1 MSITLEWL
9 IENLPLIMVY
19 FVPGYIFL
27 CMFCFFTSKK
37 IKEIENL
44 FVRSVV
50 ISYIF
55 VVIANLLCT
64 LLKFNSKYEIYIALS
79 LSVITSFISVRIY
92 FSKIYKNFMSKF
104 GNISGH
110 TSIWEDLFDRKKGAK
125 IRGYVKYKEQ
135 CAEIKGTVKYYDILD
150 DGNCNIALWNYTI
163 DCPEFEILAK
173 EDPSRLFFIKSC
185 DLEML
190 EVFQGAEKQNDHN
203 NIFVKLKK
211 LIFKK

>member
-1 MSITLEWL
+1 MSISLEEL
-9 IENLPLIMVY
+9 IKNLPQIIVY
-19 FVPGYIFL
+19 FVPGYVFL

-37 IKEIENL
+37 INEIENL

-64 LLKFNSKYEIYIALS
+64 LLKINSKYEIYIALL
-79 LSVITSFISVRIY
+79 LSVVASFISVRVY
-92 FSKIYKNFMSKF
+92 FSKTYKNFMCKL

-135 CAEIKGTVKYYDILD
+135 CAEIKGTVKYYDISE

-163 DCPEFEILAK
+163 DCPEFKIPPK
-173 EDPSRLFFIKSC
+173 DDPEQLLYIKSC
-185 DLEML
+185 EIEGL
-190 EVFQGAEKQNDHN
+190 EVFQGKDKQS
-203 NIFVKLKK
+203 KK
-211 LIFKK
+211 

>member
-1 MSITLEWL
+1 MSISLEEL
-9 IENLPLIMVY
+9 IKNLPQIIIY

-27 CMFCFFTSKK
+27 CTFCFFTSKK

-55 VVIANLLCT
+55 VVVANLLCT
-64 LLKFNSKYEIYIALS
+64 LLKFNLKYGIYIALL
-79 LSVITSFISVRIY
+79 LSVVASFISVRIY
-92 FSKIYKNFMSKF
+92 FSKTYKNFMSKF

-135 CAEIKGTVKYYDILD
+135 CAEIKGTVKYYDISD

-163 DCPEFEILAK
+163 DCPEFKIPAK
-173 EDPSRLFFIKSC
+173 DDPSRLFFIKSC

-190 EVFQGAEKQNDHN
+190 EIFQGVEKEIKPI
-203 NIFVKLKK
+203 NIFAKLKK